1 MASKVK
7 ELRKGFEAV
16 QDLELLKVLKS
27 EIEFEINSNPFKA
40 DKILGSLGDFS
51 LDWESPNSKDV
62 VLRKKC
68 NSGEEVAVSA
78 ILGPTTTQE
87 RGDAFP
93 RDVLINV
100 FVQKPALS
108 SMLQFNCRAFEESN
122 NEPEFDI
129 KSAYYLPSST
139 CLGSSIYR
147 GPKFGE
153 LDPELQ
159 DSIKNYLM
167 DKGIG
172 ENLIMFLLHY
182 LHKRE
187 QEQYINWLKKGKS
200 FVAKS
205 E

>member
-1 MASKVK
+1 MAPKVK

-27 EIEFEINSNPFKA
+27 EIEFELNSNPFKA
-40 DKILGSLGDFS
+40 DKIFGSLGDFL
-51 LDWESPNSKDV
+51 LDWDSPHSKDV
-62 VLRKKC
+62 VLRKRC

-78 ILGPTTTQE
+78 ILGPAPTHE
-87 RGDAFP
+87 RGGTFP
-93 RDVLINV
+93 RDILMNV
-100 FVQKPALS
+100 FVKKPALS
-108 SMLQFNCRAFEESN
+108 SMLQFHCRAFEESI
-122 NEPEFDI
+122 NEPGFDI
-129 KSAYYLPSST
+129 KSAYYLPSPT
-139 CLGSSIYR
+139 CLGSSLYR
-147 GPKFGE
+147 GPKFSE

-159 DSIKNYLM
+159 GSIRNYLIE
-167 DKGIG
+167 KGIG

-187 QEQYINWLKKGKS
+187 QEQYINWLKKGES